1 MLIDQ
6 LYTAPPTGV
15 AVASALAPVRSS
27 PGASMMMAGQVPMS
41 VVAEALL
48 FDEFGSA
55 AGDTALT
62 VSCTDTAAAGEMS
75 QALMIVALCPEL
87 SAAMVQGKLPRH
99 APLFALNVSPG

>member
-1 MLIDQ
+1 
-6 LYTAPPTGV
+6 
-15 AVASALAPVRSS
+15 
-27 PGASMMMAGQVPMS
+27 MS

-87 SAAMVQGKLPRH
+87 SAAMVQGKLPAH
-99 APLFALNVSPG
+99 APLFALNVSPGEAATLTVMLFARSGPLLVTTMV